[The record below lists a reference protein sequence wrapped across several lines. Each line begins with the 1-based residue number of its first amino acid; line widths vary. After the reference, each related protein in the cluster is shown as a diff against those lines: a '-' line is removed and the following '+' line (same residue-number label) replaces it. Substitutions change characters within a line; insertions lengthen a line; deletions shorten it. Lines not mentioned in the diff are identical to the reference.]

1 MKIPTKI
8 PIKSQSDPYGNEP
21 LELLDNARSLLLRL
35 PVITAFSYIAFYNEI
50 YKFLSIS

>member
-8 PIKSQSDPYGNEP
+8 PIKSQSIDA